1 MAGSQGDEDGESKT
15 HDPTPRKLEQA
26 RKKGDIPRSADLT
39 AAVGYLGMLL
49 AGLLAGG
56 LAVQGIG
63 SAGMTLLGQSHAL
76 APMLFS
82 GHGGGVPGAIF
93 RESLAAL
100 LPLFSIPFILVILGL
115 LAQRGLVFA
124 PDKLV
129 PKLSRIS
136 LLQNA
141 KQKFGLSGLVEFAK
155 SFVKLIAYSAALG
168 VYLFYGLERL
178 VASAALEP
186 QQVSLLIGRLS
197 LEFMAIVVVIAFVI
211 GAIDMVWQF
220 ADHKR
225 RNRMSH
231 KELRD
236 ESKETE
242 GDPYLKDRRRQKGY
256 EIAQNKMLADVPN
269 ASVVIVNPTH
279 YAVALQWSSASAGAP
294 VCVAKGVDTVAR
306 RIREAAQDAGVPIHS
321 DPPTARALHATVE
334 VGDEIGRDH
343 YLQVAAAIRFAET
356 VRARAA
362 KSVL

>member
-1 MAGSQGDEDGESKT
+1 MAGGQSEDDGESKI
-15 HDPTPRKLEQA
+15 HDPTPRRLEQA
-26 RKKGDIPRSADLT
+26 RQKGDIARSADLT
-39 AAVGYLGMLL
+39 AAVGYLGMLV

-63 SAGMTLLGQSHAL
+63 TAGAGLIGQSHAL

-82 GHGGGVPGAIF
+82 GHGGGLPGGIL
-93 RESLAAL
+93 RETLAAL
-100 LPLFSIPFILVILGL
+100 LPLFAIPFVLVILGL
-115 LAQRGLVFA
+115 MAQRGIVFA

-155 SFVKLIAYSAALG
+155 SFVKLIAYSVALG
-168 VYLFYGLERL
+168 TYLLQGLERL

-186 QQVSLLIGRLS
+186 QQVALLIGRLS

-236 ESKETE
+236 ETKETE

-279 YAVALQWSSASAGAP
+279 FAVALEWSAASPGAP
-294 VCVAKGVDTVAR
+294 RCLAKGVDAMAL
-306 RIREAAQDAGVPIHS
+306 RIREAAAEAGVPIHS

-334 VGDEIGRDH
+334 IGEEIGRDH
-343 YLQVAAAIRFAET
+343 YVQVAAAIRFAEN